1 MAAEAPRRRP
11 RRGSLERPVSTRI
24 YRAAWLVV
32 AVPLLVA
39 AFSVGEPDPL
49 PEPRLRPFF
58 DQSTAVQFS
67 REFASTFP
75 DRSPGSLGAAG
86 AADWVEEQLRQ
97 YDFTVERQ
105 TFTAD
110 IPGQGTEELVNIVA
124 VAQRT
129 GDQGVQSQKAIA
141 VIAHRD
147 NLGAS
152 PAARAGT
159 RPGRCVTLAP
169 VHPRLHGRR
178 LPRRVGRRTL
188 R

>member
-67 REFASTFP
+67 RELASTYP
-75 DRSPGSLGAAG
+75 DRSPGSLGAEG
-86 AADWVEEQLRQ
+86 AA
-97 YDFTVERQ
+97 
-105 TFTAD
+105 
-110 IPGQGTEELVNIVA
+110 PGV
-124 VAQRT
+124 
-129 GDQGVQSQKAIA
+129 D
-141 VIAHRD
+141 
-147 NLGAS
+147 
-152 PAARAGT
+152 PA
-159 RPGRCVTLAP
+159 
-169 VHPRLHGRR
+169 HPR
-178 LPRRVGRRTL
+178 
-188 R
+188 